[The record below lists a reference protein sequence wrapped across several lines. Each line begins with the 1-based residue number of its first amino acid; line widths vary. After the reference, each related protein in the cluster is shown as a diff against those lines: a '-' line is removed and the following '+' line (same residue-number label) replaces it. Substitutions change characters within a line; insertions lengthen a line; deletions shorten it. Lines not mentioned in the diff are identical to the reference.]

1 VNPLDRRDIAFVALC
16 GAGSAVH
23 ERSIVMQRYHA
34 RSRSLYRSRSLA
46 RCLSRSLAIALVS
59 LLGASGCLDALPED
73 EFETEEVLQE
83 VTLGEGFESGTKAA
97 FAAAD
102 VTLGSGVWNLNEALI
117 GNLSTDVKN
126 GAQSARVRNSGK
138 ITMRFDRTTGAGTV
152 TIRHASFGS
161 DPSGTW
167 ALFSSVNQGA
177 SWTQVGSSRSTTGG
191 SLSTATFTVNIAGN
205 IRFEIRKLDGG
216 SNRINID
223 DISITDSGGGGG
235 GGGGGA
241 GAALSKHTRLGIPS
255 PSSTSNPSS
264 FLSVKSEYV
273 LSYHS
278 GRKVPNW
285 VSWQLNTTYL
295 GSVDRQDDFR
305 IDDTLPGTLPQ
316 ASLADYSGSG
326 YDRGHMCPSAD
337 RTLTVAANS
346 QTFYLTNMV
355 PQAANNNRGA
365 WADLETECRDFA
377 EAGKEVF
384 IISGGTFSASS
395 NTIGSGVVVPD
406 KTFKVI
412 VVLDAAGQG
421 AGSVTSS
428 TRVIGV
434 MMPNENNQISLGA
447 DWRAFRVSVDSIETA
462 TGQDFLSDVDPAIQA
477 VVEARVDNL

>member
-1 VNPLDRRDIAFVALC
+1 MRAHSRYLSAFV
-16 GAGSAVH
+16 V
-23 ERSIVMQRYHA
+23 
-34 RSRSLYRSRSLA
+34 
-46 RCLSRSLAIALVS
+46 VS
-59 LLGASGCLDALPED
+59 LFGATGCLDAYPED
-73 EFETEEVLQE
+73 ELEPELETGEIVEAI
-83 VTLGEGFESGTKAA
+83 TLNEGFESGTKLA

-102 VTLGSGVWNLNEALI
+102 VTLGTGVWNLNEALI
-117 GNLSTDVKN
+117 GNLASDVKS
-126 GAQSARVRNSGK
+126 GAQAARVRNSGR

-161 DPSGTW
+161 DASGTW
-167 ALFSSVNQGA
+167 ALFSSLNGGS

-191 SLSTATFTVNIAGN
+191 SLSTATFTVNIAGT

-223 DISITDSGGGGG
+223 DISITDFSSGGGGG
-235 GGGGGA
+235 GS

-255 PSSTSNPSS
+255 PSSTSDPNS
-264 FLSVKSEYV
+264 FLSAKSEYV

-285 VSWQLNTTYL
+285 VSWQLNTSYL
-295 GSVDRQDDFR
+295 GSTPRQDDFR
-305 IDDTLPGTLPQ
+305 VDTTLPGTLPQ

-346 QTFYLTNMV
+346 QTFFLTNMV
-355 PQAANNNRGA
+355 PQAANNNRGP
-365 WADLETECRDFA
+365 WADLETECRNFA
-377 EAGKEVF
+377 EDGKEVF

-395 NTIGSGVVVPD
+395 NTIGNGVVVPD

-412 VVLDAAGQG
+412 VVLNAVGQG
-421 AGSVTSS
+421 ASSVTTS

-434 MMPNENNQISLGA
+434 MMPNENNQISESA
-447 DWRAFRVSVDSIETA
+447 DWRNFRVSVDSIEA
-462 TGQDFLSDVDPAIQA
+462 QTGQNFLSDVDPAIQA